1 MLTPDINL
9 KAINDK
15 EAEGFYIETN
25 KLKYEV
31 DNSSFSS
38 SVPIPDSVADN
49 YNNIYVITKFR
60 LGKQISIETKEF
72 EEDYAQS
79 ISSKIF
85 LRLDGRLQEKY
96 VPKDVDFSWYKGE
109 GKGIFTHSEFQN
121 NEALDKR
128 SEQEKEKGIV
138 FDGWYA
144 DPQYK
149 YKIEFKDGISTFPIL
164 GKMIYPKFVS
174 GKWDKIRDIRHI
186 LDAVFTILATAA
198 NVAGVNDEIEKYSK
212 PIEHGINII
221 KWIIFLALGG
231 KMKLPKFWDGYQNI
245 NDLIFTTTKDKISNL
260 CSACQCEE
268 KDKPCKNEIY
278 EALLWLSKDLS
289 KNIFG
294 IYQKY
299 SKNKFKGTAFLESK
313 DNLEDWSV
321 ENILGKTDEDAEL
334 RTKYL
339 KCAFMCCCKD
349 ERHEKNGKNDKTE
362 KFANALVGKSG
373 ILEIIK
379 TLIKL
384 IIDSVAKEINTTLLT
399 TKIVQISVQLTIA
412 IKEIVA
418 NKFWKNEE
426 NK

>member
-1 MLTPDINL
+1 
-9 KAINDK
+9 
-15 EAEGFYIETN
+15 YIETN

-96 VPKDVDFSWYKGE
+96 IPKDVDFSWYKGE

-198 NVAGVNDEIEKYSK
+198 NVAGVTENIEKYSK
-212 PIEHGINII
+212 PIEHGINIV

-245 NDLIFTTTKDKISNL
+245 NDLIFTTTSDIVKIKCNN
-260 CSACQCEE
+260 CQCNE

-299 SKNKFKGTAFLESK
+299 SKNKFKGTAF
-313 DNLEDWSV
+313 
-321 ENILGKTDEDAEL
+321 
-334 RTKYL
+334 
-339 KCAFMCCCKD
+339 
-349 ERHEKNGKNDKTE
+349 
-362 KFANALVGKSG
+362 
-373 ILEIIK
+373 
-379 TLIKL
+379 
-384 IIDSVAKEINTTLLT
+384 
-399 TKIVQISVQLTIA
+399 
-412 IKEIVA
+412 
-418 NKFWKNEE
+418 
-426 NK
+426 